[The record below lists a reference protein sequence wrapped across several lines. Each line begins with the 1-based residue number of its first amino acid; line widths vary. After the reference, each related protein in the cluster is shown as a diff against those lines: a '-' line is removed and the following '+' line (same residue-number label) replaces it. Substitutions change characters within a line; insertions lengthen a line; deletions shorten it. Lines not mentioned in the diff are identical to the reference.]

1 MGTFWVQINQSIHL
15 HLLTMPTTQTEDK
28 TQTKMVEVELTWDL
42 QIGVPTRYKCEKQP
56 SNFPTILKEG
66 WDKDLDGTLTFTE
79 KEVNPYGVT
88 TKVLVPVEATTS
100 YEALKKYVH
109 TEYQNSDTDIGSIT
123 NLNIWDSEN
132 KKFLFD

>member
-28 TQTKMVEVELTWDL
+28 TETKMVEVELYWSL
-42 QIGVPTRYKCEKQP
+42 KIGVPYRYKDE
-56 SNFPTILKEG
+56 
-66 WDKDLDGTLTFTE
+66 TLHFVE
-79 KEVNPYGVT
+79 KEVNPYGT
-88 TKVLVPVEATTS
+88 SLKVLVPVEATTS
-100 YEALKKYVH
+100 LEALKKYVN
-109 TEYQNSDTDIGSIT
+109 EQYQHSDTDIGSIT

>member
-1 MGTFWVQINQSIHL
+1 MGTFWLQINQFIHL
-15 HLLTMPTTQTEDK
+15 QLLTMPTTQTEDK
-28 TQTKMVEVELTWDL
+28 TETKMVEVELTWDL
-42 QIGVPTRYKCEKQP
+42 QIGVPTRYK
-56 SNFPTILKEG
+56 G
-66 WDKDLDGTLTFTE
+66 DGTLDFIE

-100 YEALKKYVH
+100 YEALKKYVN
-109 TEYQNSDTDIGSIT
+109 TEYQHSDTDIGSIT